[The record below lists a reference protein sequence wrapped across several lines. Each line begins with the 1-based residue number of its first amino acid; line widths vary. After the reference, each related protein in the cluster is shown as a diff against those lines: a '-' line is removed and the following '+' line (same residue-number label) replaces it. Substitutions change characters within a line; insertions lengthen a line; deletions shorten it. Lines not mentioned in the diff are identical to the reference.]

1 MATLNT
7 LRNKGGVLLAV
18 VIGIALLAFVL
29 GDLLTSGSALVGS
42 EKMTV
47 GRINGEKIPMQQF
60 ATTLEELSEIQRITT
75 GQQSANEEQNEQMR
89 QQAWEMLI
97 RQKAFNPEAAQ
108 MGLIVPE
115 AELISLMSSANPSPI
130 VAQMFANPQ
139 TGAFDIEYLRNF
151 VAQISQDQT
160 GGMQL
165 FWNYIQREVTDQ
177 NVVFKFKN
185 LVDKAS
191 YVTNFE
197 AQQMANI
204 SGATYNVEFAVARY
218 DAIADS
224 TIAITDGELRAYYD
238 KNKNGFKDVDMRQ
251 VEYITFEALPS
262 AEDYATAEKAA
273 SQMAQDL
280 ATTANVEQY
289 VTMNSSTPF
298 DNRYYAS
305 GELTGELAG
314 FAFTA
319 TGDQIYGP
327 LQNGDQWTMARVAD
341 VRLMPDSIR
350 LSHIVLAST
359 DTAKADSLA
368 GALSKAGTDFAAAVV
383 ANSLDQSSAATGGDL
398 GMIDPQGM
406 APMFADVLKGA
417 SVGSVKVINTGEAIH
432 VVKLTAQTT
441 PVRKVQL
448 GILNHNIEASET
460 TRNGVYTKANKFAT
474 EAGTNFNK
482 AVTDNALAKRVA
494 SVRPNDRVVGGMQ
507 SSRELARWA
516 WNGKKGDVSQV
527 MEFGNNFVIATVTEE
542 HVTGIAPFEQ
552 AKQAVRVLVLNE
564 KKAQMIQDKLKGATT
579 FEAMTAAISKDMIGT
594 ASGLDF
600 QGFMAPGIGFDPAF
614 IGGISALQSG
624 AISKPIVGRIGVYV
638 AKMVSK
644 TENPIQP
651 EMERARLLADNQ
663 QNAFMGAY
671 QAFLEMSSINDARYR
686 FY

>member
-18 VIGIALLAFVL
+18 VIGVALLAFVL

-42 EKMTV
+42 DKMTV
-47 GRINGEKIPMQQF
+47 GSINGEKIQMQQF
-60 ATTLEELSEIQRITT
+60 STTLDELSEIQRITT
-75 GQQSANEEQNEQMR
+75 GQQSTNDEQNEQVR

-97 RQKAFNPEAAQ
+97 RQKAFNPEAATL
-108 MGLIVPE
+108 GLIVSE
-115 AELISLMSSANPSPI
+115 AELIALMSSSNPSPI

-139 TGAFDIEYLRNF
+139 TGNFDIEYLRSF
-151 VAQISQDQT
+151 VAQVGQDQT

-165 FWNYIQREVTDQ
+165 FWNYIQREVADQ
-177 NVVFKFKN
+177 SVIFKFKN

-191 YVTNFE
+191 YVTDFE
-197 AQQMANI
+197 AKQMANI
-204 SGATYNVEFAVARY
+204 SGATYNVEFAVGRY

-224 TIAITDGELRAYYD
+224 TVAITDGELRAYYN
-238 KNKNGFKDVDMRQ
+238 KNKAGFKDVDMRQ
-251 VEYITFEALPS
+251 VEYVTFEALPS
-262 AEDYATAEKAA
+262 PEDYATAEKAA
-273 SQMAQDL
+273 RQMAQDL
-280 ATTANVEQY
+280 ATAANVQQY

-298 DNRYYAS
+298 DTRYYAS

-327 LQNGDQWTMARVAD
+327 LQNGDQWTMARVSD
-341 VRLMPDSIR
+341 VRMIPDSIR
-350 LSHIVLAST
+350 LSHIVLAAT
-359 DTAKADSLA
+359 DTAKADSLVA
-368 GALSKAGTDFAAAVV
+368 ALSKAGSDFAAAVA
-383 ANSLDQSSAATGGDL
+383 ANSMDQSSSATGGDL

-406 APMFADVLKGA
+406 APMFTDVLKEA
-417 SVGSVKVINTGEAIH
+417 KVGDVKVINTGEAIRII
-432 VVKLTAQTT
+432 KLTAQTT

-460 TRNGVYTKANKFAT
+460 TRNEAYTKANKFAT
-474 EAGTNFNK
+474 EAGSNFNK
-482 AVTDNALAKRVA
+482 AVTENALAKRVA

-542 HVTGIAPFEQ
+542 HVMGVAPFEQ
-552 AKQAVRVLVLNE
+552 AKEAVRVLVLNE
-564 KKAQMIQDKLKGATT
+564 KKAQMIKDKLQGATT
-579 FEAMTAAISKDMIGT
+579 FEAMAAAISKDSVET
-594 ASGLDF
+594 ASDLDF

-614 IGGISALQSG
+614 IGGVSALQSG
-624 AISKPIVGRIGVYV
+624 AVSKPIVGRIGVYV

-644 TENPIQP
+644 TENSIQP
-651 EMERARLLADNQ
+651 EMERARLVAANE
-663 QNAFMGAY
+663 QNAFMSAY